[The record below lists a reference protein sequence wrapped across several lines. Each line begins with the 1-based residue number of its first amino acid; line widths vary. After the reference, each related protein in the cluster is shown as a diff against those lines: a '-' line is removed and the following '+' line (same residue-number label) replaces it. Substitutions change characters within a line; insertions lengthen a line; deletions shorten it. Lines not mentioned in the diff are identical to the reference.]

1 MTKQAVIEKFHSREG
16 VVVRKSDEDKMEN
29 LIRLTFVKEFKN
41 IIKNSELEK
50 SWITQF
56 TDLTLTDILSN
67 RLFIVFII
75 RQGISYTLFDHIQ
88 NYSPFSQNDW
98 ASYLNISSK
107 SLSRYRQLNKPFKP
121 IHTEKIIE
129 IAEVTNI
136 GLEVFKN
143 IDKFKLW
150 LETPNFALGS
160 MRPLELLKDSY
171 GKEMVIGEL
180 TRIEHG
186 ILV

>member
-1 MTKQAVIEKFHSREG
+1 MTKQAVIEKDLTRKMEI
-16 VVVRKSDEDKMEN
+16 VKKSDEDKMEEI
-29 LIRLTFVKEFKN
+29 IRLLFVKEFKN

-56 TDLTLTDILSN
+56 TELKLTDILSN

-75 RQGISYTLFDHIQ
+75 RQGISYNLFDHIQ
-88 NYSPFSQNDW
+88 NYSPFSLNDW

-107 SLSRYRQLNKPFKP
+107 SLSRYRQFNKPFKP

-129 IAEVTNI
+129 IAEVTNL
-136 GLEVFKN
+136 GLDVFKN
-143 IDKFKLW
+143 NDKFKLW
-150 LETPNFALGS
+150 LETPNYAMGN
-160 MRPLELLKDSY
+160 MRPFELLKDSY

-180 TRIEHG
+180 TRIEFG